1 MIRKN
6 IRTIPNP
13 RDTILDTIQW
23 KLEKKSTTLSEEVQ
37 NPIWFIVCKLVFAI
51 TADLMLNI
59 NQAMIYDAY
68 KRINKTSMMGV
79 TCGTGTSFSS
89 GVHEFTLGF

>member
-1 MIRKN
+1 
-6 IRTIPNP
+6 
-13 RDTILDTIQW
+13 
-23 KLEKKSTTLSEEVQ
+23 
-37 NPIWFIVCKLVFAI
+37 
-51 TADLMLNI
+51 MLNI